1 MELLMAQLRL
11 EIDDELKAD
20 AQRYADRFGISLADA
35 VRILIRKGLDAENG
49 TGRTDEIAR

>member
-35 VRILIRKGLDAENG
+35 VRILIRKGFDAENG